1 MSAQVPSPRRRWPL
15 IVIAGVVAVAIIV
28 VLAVHFATAGTSPS
42 ARPTDSHPTSKSTP
56 GADTAPTGC
65 LGGASRE
72 ASMVL
77 RAQSEAPHTS
87 NGAVEVASAFTR
99 WIQRYPYPSAS
110 DAATIQKK
118 VLASKSFTDD
128 LVNYLASKP
137 DLSGGIVPA
146 GQTYYMST
154 VPGVWNLESASSNEA
169 VVTIGTAFVV
179 NGAVSSS
186 LRSSITVTEDWQSG
200 SWHIDNVA
208 GTRSTEQLFS
218 IGHAFTGGC

>member
-1 MSAQVPSPRRRWPL
+1 
-15 IVIAGVVAVAIIV
+15 VIAVTVVVAIIV
-28 VLAVHFATAGTSPS
+28 VLAVHFASGGTSPS
-42 ARPTDSHPTSKSTP
+42 ARPTDSHTTSKSSP
-56 GADTAPTGC
+56 VADAAPTGC
-65 LGGASRE
+65 LGGSTRDS
-72 ASMVL
+72 SMVL
-77 RAQSEAPHTS
+77 SAEKLAPRTT

-128 LVNYLASKP
+128 LANYIAGKP
-137 DLSGGIVPA
+137 DLSGGIVPG

-154 VPGVWNLESASSNEA
+154 VPGVWNLESANSNKA

-186 LRSSITVTEDWQSG
+186 LRSSITVTEVWQSG
-200 SWHIDNVA
+200 GWRIANVA

>member
-1 MSAQVPSPRRRWPL
+1 MNAQVPSPRRRWPW
-15 IVIAGVVAVAIIV
+15 IVIAGVAVAAIVV
-28 VLAVHFATAGTSPS
+28 VLAVHFASGIASPS
-42 ARPTDSHPTSKSTP
+42 ASPTASHPMSTSTP
-56 GADTAPTGC
+56 VPDNAPTGC
-65 LGGASRE
+65 LGGASRD

-128 LVNYLASKP
+128 LVNYIAGKP

-154 VPGVWNLESASSNEA
+154 VPGVWNLESASSNKA

-200 SWHIDNVA
+200 GWRIANVA
-208 GTRSTEQLFS
+208 GTRGTEQLFS

>member
-1 MSAQVPSPRRRWPL
+1 MSAQVPSPRRRWPW
-15 IVIAGVVAVAIIV
+15 IVITGVVVVAIIA
-28 VLAVHFATAGTSPS
+28 VLAVHFASDGRSPS
-42 ARPTDSHPTSKSTP
+42 ARPTDSHTTSTP
-56 GADTAPTGC
+56 VADTAPTGC
-65 LGGASRE
+65 LGGDSRDT
-72 ASMVL
+72 SMVL
-77 RAQSEAPHTS
+77 RAQSTAPHTS

-99 WIQRYPYPSAS
+99 WIQRYPYPSAI

-118 VLASKSFTDD
+118 VLARKSFTDD

-154 VPGVWNLESASSNEA
+154 VPGVWNLESASSNKA

-200 SWHIDNVA
+200 SWHIANVA